1 MHLKLIKKK
10 YISFK
15 KINNK
20 FMTII
25 ALISFLINLCGYAL
39 LISDLIF
46 FVFDKIDQ
54 NFPIEKYEKYWN
66 LIYLAGCLI
75 LLGYAFAFGHYFF
88 NLIYYPIAYEIS
100 PHDLKNQFYINN
112 SGTIIENKENMNS
125 KFKYSKSQKLVYS
138 FLHKH

>member
-1 MHLKLIKKK
+1 MWLC
-10 YISFK
+10 SF
-15 KINNK
+15 N
-20 FMTII
+20 FR
-25 ALISFLINLCGYAL
+25 SY
-39 LISDLIF
+39 F